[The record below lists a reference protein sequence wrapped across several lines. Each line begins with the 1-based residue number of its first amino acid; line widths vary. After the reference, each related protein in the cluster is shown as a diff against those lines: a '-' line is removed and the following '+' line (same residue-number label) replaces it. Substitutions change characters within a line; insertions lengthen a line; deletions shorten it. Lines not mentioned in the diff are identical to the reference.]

1 MNHPHSVSIFELFF
15 KKEMEKGRERKPLLW
30 SLETVKDRKSKRRGN
45 SNEVWRSDSFKLGEE
60 ETKEGRERLALESQR
75 FEVLK
80 LSLEERDVG
89 VSQAKRSE
97 EEEKRVGVKRII
109 EEKRRVGFGLYGGQQ
124 R

>member
-1 MNHPHSVSIFELFF
+1 M
-15 KKEMEKGRERKPLLW
+15 
-30 SLETVKDRKSKRRGN
+30 
-45 SNEVWRSDSFKLGEE
+45 
-60 ETKEGRERLALESQR
+60 ALESQR

-109 EEKRRVGFGLYGGQQ
+109 EEERRVGFGLYGGQQ
-124 R
+124 RKIHVLGFMVDIIETIKIGLYGGDMTRNHFLFNNI